1 MLFASCA
8 RIAAIT
14 TEASTEDKERF
25 TQIGELLGMAFQIRD
40 DIFDYYKGDVGKP
53 TGNDLREGKVTLPLL
68 HVLLQQPD
76 SPETKEALAILSQH
90 PLSEEGVARLT
101 ELAIEGG
108 GIRYAEERLMYYIDE
123 AKQLI
128 LHYPDSAYRQSLL
141 ALADYIAARS
151 Y

>member
-1 MLFASCA
+1 
-8 RIAAIT
+8 
-14 TEASTEDKERF
+14 
-25 TQIGELLGMAFQIRD
+25 MAFQIRD

-90 PLSEEGVARLT
+90 PLSEEGVAQLT
-101 ELAIEGG
+101 ELAIQGG
-108 GIRYAEERLMYYIDE
+108 GIRYAEERLMHYIDE